1 MSRSYH
7 ITKRAAA
14 RRFATEGDVEALVD
28 FAEKETLKQVVKKFR
43 GIYAVIHPSDKVPN
57 KLRGSVA
64 QKAMKIL
71 TEGNDAQAKNMVA
84 GKP

>member
-1 MSRSYH
+1 MS
-7 ITKRAAA
+7 
-14 RRFATEGDVEALVD
+14 
-28 FAEKETLKQVVKKFR
+28 FAEKKALKQVVKTFR

-71 TEGNDAQAKNMVA
+71 AKGNDAQAENIVA
-84 GKP
+84 EKRRSNA